1 MLFCINE
8 ADLPLSFCHGMLFSK
23 HQRTWWVRPNKV
35 YVLFPRHSHIRTD
48 AGALIHF
55 IAKLKRGI
63 AEILTLVKIGKL
75 SYSLLQIMQ

>member
-23 HQRTWWVRPNKV
+23 HQRTWWVRPKKV

-55 IAKLKRGI
+55 IAKLK
-63 AEILTLVKIGKL
+63 TLVKIGKL